1 MKKHIK
7 PKIKVRTMIK
17 IMGLFLS
24 VIILLSSGCAKKE
37 RQSLE
42 KYSDVLTVADLLEVI
57 SYSGSIDRKVAV
69 NPKGV
74 HISFHLW
81 VIGNKN
87 KEKKEDEIFI
97 AHIEYLM
104 TNEKNLIE
112 DMKTSESITGIG
124 NRAWYDSFAN
134 GSAELFY
141 YVADKN
147 ILVGLE
153 GYAEGSDKPPSTLI
167 NKEGFILLARLI
179 EKRLK

>member
-1 MKKHIK
+1 
-7 PKIKVRTMIK
+7 MIK
-17 IMGLFLS
+17 IMGIFLS

-37 RQSLE
+37 RKSLE
-42 KYSDVLTVADLLEVI
+42 KYSDVFTEADLREVI
-57 SYSGSIDRKVAV
+57 SYPGSIDRKVAV

-74 HISFHLW
+74 HISFHLLL
-81 VIGNKN
+81 IGNKD
-87 KEKKEDEIFI
+87 KEKKEDEIII

-112 DMKTSESITGIG
+112 DMKTSESIKGVG
-124 NRAWYDSFAN
+124 DRAWYDSFTH
-134 GSAELFY
+134 GSAELIF

-153 GYAEGSDKPPSTLI
+153 GYTERSDKPPSTLI
-167 NKEGFILLARLI
+167 NKDGFILLAKLI